1 MNKATYRQRSL
12 LGAYISEHES
22 MTIIKE
28 NMVAGRY
35 DAGAVAE
42 SFHLKMHRELG
53 WGRERTNCN
62 GICDALSENGSQSSY
77 MWFI

>member
-42 SFHLKMHRELG
+42 YLIHKHEAKRRGDMK
-53 WGRERTNCN
+53 
-62 GICDALSENGSQSSY
+62 
-77 MWFI
+77 